1 MTSHDPSTTPEASMS
16 QLPGPVTGDQAAN
29 ADLATASDATVS
41 VLTGLLNQACPELTK
56 PSWLPEAATAIAAW
70 YDQRVAALATQLS
83 TLQRSVRD
91 RVLRAVADGDIAE
104 YGANDA
110 LRGWGM
116 DPLQRGELDRYLEAQ

>member
-1 MTSHDPSTTPEASMS
+1 MSVTSHDPNTTPAASTS
-16 QLPGPVTGDQAAN
+16 QPLAPVTGDQAEN
-29 ADLATASDATVS
+29 AEIDTAS
-41 VLTGLLNQACPELTK
+41 VLTGLLTQACPGLAK

-70 YDQRVAALATQLS
+70 HDRRVTALAAQLS
-83 TLQRSVRD
+83 TLRRSVRD

-116 DPLQRGELDRYLEAQ
+116 DPLVRGELERYLDAQ